1 LNVGESGSGE
11 TSCALLRAV
20 LQTNFEGW
28 VDKVKFAKM
37 LKRSGTIASTGAV
50 LASAPTACTRAGGG
64 AA

>member
-1 LNVGESGSGE
+1 V
-11 TSCALLRAV
+11 LRAV
-20 LQTNFEGW
+20 LQTNFEGG

-37 LKRSGTIASTGAV
+37 LKRSGAIALTGAV